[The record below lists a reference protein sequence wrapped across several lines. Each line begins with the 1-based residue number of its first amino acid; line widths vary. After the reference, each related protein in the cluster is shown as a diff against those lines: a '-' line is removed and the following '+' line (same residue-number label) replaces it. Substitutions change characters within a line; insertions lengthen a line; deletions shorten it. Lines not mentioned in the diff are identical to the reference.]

1 MIREKIAKHF
11 SVFRDISFLSIAF
24 VIPAIIGAIFWFYI
38 ASLVGVEDYGEIT
51 YYITIAGI
59 VSGITML
66 GTQNSLTVYAA
77 KGEKLL
83 PIVSLITFPISA
95 IGAIIVFFM
104 LFNLGAS
111 IHVFSYVIFSLVTAE
126 FLGRKLFKSYMKI
139 TIIQKLL
146 MVAFSIPLYYLLG
159 SDGIIIGISLSFIPF
174 IVLFYKEFKNTKINF
189 SVLKS
194 KKEFMINNYLL
205 SFTRMFAGS
214 VDKIV
219 IVPIFGFTVLGNYAL
234 GMQFYVIMLIIPN
247 IIYQYVLPQDAAGN
261 PSTVLKKLT
270 VFVSVILTILG
281 IVLAPIIIELMF
293 PEFLD
298 AVIIVQIIS
307 LGVIPGT
314 LNFMYIS
321 KFLGNLQNKIVLISS
336 GIFLVTIV
344 LGIIFLGEFY
354 NVYGIAA
361 AFVLAGTIESIFLII
376 CNKYYKIQKDQNDIV

>member
-1 MIREKIAKHF
+1 MIKDKIRKHF
-11 SVFRDISFLSIAF
+11 SVFKDISFLSIAF
-24 VIPAIIGAIFWFYI
+24 IVPSIIGAIFWFYV

-51 YYITIAGI
+51 YYLTIAGI
-59 VSGITML
+59 SSGVTML

-77 KGEKLL
+77 KGERLL
-83 PIVSLITFPISA
+83 PIISLITFPISA

-104 LFNLGAS
+104 FFNLGAS
-111 IHVFSYVIFSLVTAE
+111 IQVFSYVIFSLVTAE

-146 MVAFSIPLYYLLG
+146 MVILSIFLYFLLG
-159 SDGIIIGISLSFIPF
+159 SDGIIIGISFSFIPF
-174 IVLFYKEFKNTKINF
+174 IILYYKEFKNTKIDF
-189 SVLKS
+189 KVLKD

-214 VDKIV
+214 IDKII

-247 IIYQYVLPQDAAGN
+247 IIYQYILPQDATGN
-261 PSTVLKKLT
+261 PSIVLKKLT
-270 VFVSVILTILG
+270 VFVSIVLTVLG

-298 AVIIVQIIS
+298 AVIIIQIIS

-314 LNFMYIS
+314 INFMYIS

-336 GIFLVTIV
+336 GIFLVTIIS
-344 LGIIFLGEFY
+344 GIIFLGELFD
-354 NVYGIAA
+354 VHGIAVS
-361 AFVLAGTIESIFLII
+361 FVLAGIAESIFLIY
-376 CNKYYKIQKDQNDIV
+376 CNKFYKNTKISMR